1 MPEGLTRGI
10 AGIPLG
16 FSTGGIYQDPTPL
29 VTNRAAR
36 GLLSDFDGDPD
47 SHSEP
52 LDPVSKTSF
61 DVANAVFTGFGLA
74 FPALA
79 PVAFPFMVARH
90 YMEEEEPDLAQ
101 FGIDPL
107 GQFTGIGGPA
117 GADDT
122 SVGANED
129 AAVAAANAAAAAV
142 GFDVVDTEM
151 AAEMSTD
158 DTGGPPGG
166 GDPEADVW
174 HLGGFVDTGSQG
186 GGVASLRLGANALP
200 DYVRSKLSL
209 SNLTPFQMGGI
220 ASLKTGAG
228 ALQDYVRSKLSSGIG
243 GHGSVLGSF
252 S

>member
-36 GLLSDFDGDPD
+36 GLLSDFVGDPD
-47 SHSEP
+47 SYSEP
-52 LDPVSKTSF
+52 LDPVSKASF
-61 DVANAVFTGFGLA
+61 NAANAFFTGVGFA
-74 FPALA
+74 FPALT
-79 PVAFPFMVARH
+79 PMSSLFTVARAF
-90 YMEEEEPDLAQ
+90 MEEEPDLDQ

-107 GQFTGIGGPA
+107 GEFTGIGGPT

-129 AAVAAANAAAAAV
+129 AAAAAV
-142 GFDVVDTEM
+142 GFDVDEVDM
-151 AAEMSTD
+151 AAETSTD
-158 DTGGPPGG
+158 DTGGSGG
-166 GDPEADVW
+166 GEASGEDDTDTW

-200 DYVRSKLSL
+200 NYVRPKLSL